1 MRTDCKLSFLLLSA
15 SALLAGCVSQE
26 VRTVDMTPPDRIE
39 RALEETELL
48 DVGVAIIDPN
58 IPEDYDEQVKE
69 LIQPDIRRAES
80 HYISYFA
87 KDLLQSTG
95 NWGAVRVIP
104 RPTHAVD
111 VVVSGKI
118 LHSDGESMELQVD
131 VTDAT
136 GTTWFTREY
145 ETLAS
150 KYAYDASV
158 PSSIDPFQAIY
169 KNLADDML
177 AYRRE
182 LSDEQV
188 QAIRTTARMQFA
200 QSFAPDAFADHVTES
215 KDGTLVVQRLPA
227 EDDPMLAR
235 VDRVRER
242 EYLFIDT
249 LDEYYENYY
258 RSMYSPYQEWRK
270 ATYEE
275 AIAYKLLRAEAR
287 RRTIGGAAAIV
298 GGVAAMAES
307 NDPYVDTA
315 AWISVMGGA
324 MTLKSAIARRQEA
337 EIHAEAL
344 REVGIAAEAEV
355 VPHTI
360 ELENQVVRLEGTVD
374 QQYDRL
380 RGILRDLYFED
391 LDLPP
396 PGAAGA
402 SGEAAARD
410 VDAAD
415 LEQAIDTLAP

>member
-1 MRTDCKLSFLLLSA
+1 M
-15 SALLAGCVSQE
+15 
-26 VRTVDMTPPDRIE
+26 DMTPPDRIE
-39 RALEETELL
+39 RPLQEAELL

-58 IPEDYDEQVKE
+58 IPEDYDEQIKE

-111 VVVSGKI
+111 VVVSGRI

-145 ETLAS
+145 EALAS

-158 PSSIDPFQAIY
+158 PSSIDPFQAVY
-169 KNLADDML
+169 KSLADDML

-188 QAIRTTARMQFA
+188 QTIRTTARMQFA

-215 KDGTLVVQRLPA
+215 QDGTLVVRRLPA

-258 RSMYSPYQEWRK
+258 RSMYTPYQEWRK

-355 VPHTI
+355 VPHTV

-396 PGAAGA
+396 PGTAGDGGAAL
-402 SGEAAARD
+402 RD
-410 VDAAD
+410 VDAAA
-415 LEQAIDTLAP
+415 LERDIDALAP